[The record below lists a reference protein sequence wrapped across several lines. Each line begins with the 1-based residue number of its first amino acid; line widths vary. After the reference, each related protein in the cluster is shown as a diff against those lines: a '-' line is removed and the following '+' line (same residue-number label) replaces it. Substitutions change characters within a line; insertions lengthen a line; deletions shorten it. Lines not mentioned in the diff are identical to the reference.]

1 MDMNLILKL
10 TRAHLP
16 ARGRRHRYRRHRA
29 AAAGMSAVLAMQA
42 AAPVAYGQGAP
53 TFSATQAADAASN
66 AVAQPGAVETRVAQT
81 IQALAQ
87 AREAG
92 GARQDAR
99 ASLDGQFLRSQAQAQ
114 ANVLVQQGVQW
125 ANETGLPWLRRL
137 EGNVSYD
144 FSGRD
149 VAVDVRT
156 IDALH
161 LDQDRA
167 LLLQLGGHNQN
178 HRPTVNAGVVARSA
192 AGSSLILGGNAFLDY
207 EVGKR
212 HLRGSLGAEAVAPQF
227 TLYGNVYA
235 PLSGWKAAKRAERRE
250 ERPAAGW
257 DVGLT
262 ARPEAVQGLALNAQY
277 FRWRGAQVDYFDDGR
292 YRRNPSGFK
301 YGIEYRPVPLI
312 GVGVE
317 QARLQSGERQTSV
330 QLGVRL
336 NLGEPLSRQLRRGA
350 QDTAPPFD
358 SGARLQDFVRRE
370 NRIVLDTRRKKIVLA
385 LRIAEVRTDPAT
397 GRITVYGVTEPLA
410 DVQLW
415 LPDGTATS
423 VRANAAGGFEASS
436 AGDMTSGLIRA
447 RSTDRYGDTSQ
458 EVTYAYTDTVDKT
471 APVLSI
477 AGVATDEATG
487 RVTVTGRSE
496 PDAQVTIRFPGGGRK
511 TVRADANGAY
521 RVRSDGDLPAGVI
534 VVQAADAAGNSTQAQ
549 QAYQD
554 TVDRTAPEPVQ
565 IALDTDAAT
574 GRLTVSGQ
582 AEPGGSVTVTW
593 PDGTTQTVRVD
604 ADGGF
609 RVTSAGDAAQG
620 DVVVV
625 VADQAGN
632 RAAPVRA
639 HYADP
644 VDRTAPMTPTVRHAT
659 DAQTGR
665 VTVMGRTEAGALV
678 TVQFPDG
685 SSKTVRAQND
695 GGYAAT
701 SDTDMVSGPIMVSAG
716 DAYGNASAPVHLPY
730 QDQVD
735 KTAPASPSL
744 TVREDAASGRAT
756 VTGQAEPGAAV
767 RVVFPNGEAQTVT
780 AGSDGAYSVTSAADM
795 VAGEIT
801 AVAADAS
808 GNQSAPARTVFADA
822 VDKTAPA
829 APTLA
834 LNEAAASG
842 RLTVSGRTEP
852 GASVRVTFPDGETVT
867 VTAKA
872 DGTYTATSR
881 ADMIGGNVT
890 VVATDTAGNAAAPVR
905 AAYADTVDRTP
916 PVLDTPVLSVASDSG
931 RVTVTGVTEP
941 GARVQVAIPGEAPQT
956 VTADSAG
963 RYRAVSPGDV
973 LQSGTVRVIATDA
986 HGNASAPRDVP
997 YQDAVDRTAP
1007 PLTID
1012 AAVEQARTGVV
1023 NVSGKTEP
1031 NLMVSATFPD
1041 GQTAQARADGQ
1052 GRYQLAS
1059 PADVAR
1065 SGRIAVSASDAA
1077 GNRAAA
1083 SAEFTDQVDK
1093 TAPRAPTLQLATD
1106 TATGRVTAS
1115 GKAEPGATVEITWP
1129 DQTRVTVVADT
1140 SGAYSATSAAD
1151 MPDGA
1156 ITAVA
1161 ADRAGNTGAP
1171 TRQRYIDSV
1180 DRTAPTLGTPSVST
1194 AADTG
1199 RVSVTGMTEPGA
1211 RVQVEIPGEAP
1222 RIVTADAAG
1231 RYSVVSA
1238 GDVLQSGTVRVTA
1251 TDAYG
1256 NASAPV
1262 HLPYQDQV
1270 DKTAPASPS
1279 LTVRE
1284 DAASGRATVT
1294 GQAEPGAAVRVV
1306 FPNGEAQT
1314 VTAGSD
1320 GAYSVTSA
1328 ADMVA
1333 GEITA
1338 VAADASGNQSAPA
1351 RTVFADAVDKTA
1363 PAAPTLALNE
1373 AAASGRLTVSGRTEP
1388 GASVR
1393 VTFPDGETV
1402 TVTAKADGTYTATS
1416 RADMIGGNVTVVATD
1431 TAGNAAAPVRAAYAD
1446 TVDRT
1451 PPVLDTPV
1459 LSVASDSGR
1468 VTVTGVTEPGARVQ
1482 VAIPG
1487 EAPQTVTADSA
1498 GRYRAVSPG
1507 DVLQSGTV
1515 RVIATDAHGNASAPR
1530 DVPYQ
1535 DAVDRTAPPLTIDAA
1550 VEQARTGVVN
1560 VSGKT
1565 EPNLMVS
1572 ATFPDGQTAQARADG
1587 QGRYQLAS
1595 PADVARSGRIAV
1607 SVSDAAGNRAA
1618 ASAEFTDQVDKT
1630 APAVTIRAVTEQ
1642 AGTGVAT
1649 VSGTTEPGATVSVT
1663 FPDGQVARATADRSG
1678 AYTVHSARD
1687 VTARGNISVVA
1698 TDAAGNASPSVS
1710 RQFSNT
1716 VADMVPP
1723 SLTIAMVTTDPSDGR
1738 ITVSGVTEAGAR
1750 VHVVFPGGASD
1761 TVTAD
1766 SKGGYRA
1773 TSAGD
1778 VGSGAVTAQATD
1790 ASANR
1795 SPLKTYAYTDAW
1807 QPRKLSAKD
1816 FGQSR
1821 YFVPLST
1828 RGGTDNEPLLRI
1840 TNQQIPTAELRVALK
1855 PYKTEDRAG
1864 RLVREAIELKWGDAP
1879 GVGGDA
1885 RALHFYVPASAKAK
1899 LRKELTDVERSNDYK
1914 FWIEFTD
1921 TRFGGV
1927 ARLYIKVIS
1936 TL

>member
-582 AEPGGSVTVTW
+582 AEPG
-593 PDGTTQTVRVD
+593 
-604 ADGGF
+604 
-609 RVTSAGDAAQG
+609 
-620 DVVVV
+620 
-625 VADQAGN
+625 
-632 RAAPVRA
+632 
-639 HYADP
+639 
-644 VDRTAPMTPTVRHAT
+644 
-659 DAQTGR
+659 
-665 VTVMGRTEAGALV
+665 
-678 TVQFPDG
+678 
-685 SSKTVRAQND
+685 
-695 GGYAAT
+695 
-701 SDTDMVSGPIMVSAG
+701 
-716 DAYGNASAPVHLPY
+716 
-730 QDQVD
+730 
-735 KTAPASPSL
+735 
-744 TVREDAASGRAT
+744 
-756 VTGQAEPGAAV
+756 
-767 RVVFPNGEAQTVT
+767 
-780 AGSDGAYSVTSAADM
+780 
-795 VAGEIT
+795 
-801 AVAADAS
+801 
-808 GNQSAPARTVFADA
+808 
-822 VDKTAPA
+822 
-829 APTLA
+829 
-834 LNEAAASG
+834 
-842 RLTVSGRTEP
+842 
-852 GASVRVTFPDGETVT
+852 ASVRVTFPDGETVT

-890 VVATDTAGNAAAPVR
+890 VVATDAAGNAAAPVR

>member
-16 ARGRRHRYRRHRA
+16 ARGRRHWYRRHRA

-137 EGNVSYD
+137 EGDVSYD

-447 RSTDRYGDTSQ
+447 RATDRYGDTSQ

-701 SDTDMVSGPIMVSAG
+701 SDTDMVSGSIMVSAG
-716 DAYGNASAPVHLPY
+716 DADGNRTPV
-730 QDQVD
+730 QQVMYTDTLD

-744 TVREDAASGRAT
+744 TVREDAVSGRAT

-795 VAGEIT
+795 VAGEIM

-890 VVATDTAGNAAAPVR
+890 VVATDAAGNAAAPVR

-1284 DAASGRATVT
+1284 DAASGRVTVT

-1333 GEITA
+1333 GEIMA

-1431 TAGNAAAPVRAAYAD
+1431 AAGNAAAPVRAAYAD

-1587 QGRYQLAS
+1587 QGR
-1595 PADVARSGRIAV
+1595 
-1607 SVSDAAGNRAA
+1607 
-1618 ASAEFTDQVDKT
+1618 
-1630 APAVTIRAVTEQ
+1630 
-1642 AGTGVAT
+1642 
-1649 VSGTTEPGATVSVT
+1649 
-1663 FPDGQVARATADRSG
+1663 
-1678 AYTVHSARD
+1678 
-1687 VTARGNISVVA
+1687 
-1698 TDAAGNASPSVS
+1698 
-1710 RQFSNT
+1710 
-1716 VADMVPP
+1716 
-1723 SLTIAMVTTDPSDGR
+1723 
-1738 ITVSGVTEAGAR
+1738 
-1750 VHVVFPGGASD
+1750 
-1761 TVTAD
+1761 
-1766 SKGGYRA
+1766 
-1773 TSAGD
+1773 
-1778 VGSGAVTAQATD
+1778 
-1790 ASANR
+1790 
-1795 SPLKTYAYTDAW
+1795 
-1807 QPRKLSAKD
+1807 
-1816 FGQSR
+1816 
-1821 YFVPLST
+1821 
-1828 RGGTDNEPLLRI
+1828 
-1840 TNQQIPTAELRVALK
+1840 
-1855 PYKTEDRAG
+1855 
-1864 RLVREAIELKWGDAP
+1864 
-1879 GVGGDA
+1879 
-1885 RALHFYVPASAKAK
+1885 
-1899 LRKELTDVERSNDYK
+1899 
-1914 FWIEFTD
+1914 
-1921 TRFGGV
+1921 
-1927 ARLYIKVIS
+1927 
-1936 TL
+1936 

>member
-1 MDMNLILKL
+1 M
-10 TRAHLP
+10 
-16 ARGRRHRYRRHRA
+16 
-29 AAAGMSAVLAMQA
+29 
-42 AAPVAYGQGAP
+42 
-53 TFSATQAADAASN
+53 
-66 AVAQPGAVETRVAQT
+66 
-81 IQALAQ
+81 
-87 AREAG
+87 
-92 GARQDAR
+92 
-99 ASLDGQFLRSQAQAQ
+99 
-114 ANVLVQQGVQW
+114 
-125 ANETGLPWLRRL
+125 
-137 EGNVSYD
+137 
-144 FSGRD
+144 
-149 VAVDVRT
+149 
-156 IDALH
+156 
-161 LDQDRA
+161 
-167 LLLQLGGHNQN
+167 
-178 HRPTVNAGVVARSA
+178 
-192 AGSSLILGGNAFLDY
+192 
-207 EVGKR
+207 
-212 HLRGSLGAEAVAPQF
+212 
-227 TLYGNVYA
+227 
-235 PLSGWKAAKRAERRE
+235 
-250 ERPAAGW
+250 
-257 DVGLT
+257 
-262 ARPEAVQGLALNAQY
+262 
-277 FRWRGAQVDYFDDGR
+277 
-292 YRRNPSGFK
+292 
-301 YGIEYRPVPLI
+301 
-312 GVGVE
+312 
-317 QARLQSGERQTSV
+317 
-330 QLGVRL
+330 
-336 NLGEPLSRQLRRGA
+336 
-350 QDTAPPFD
+350 
-358 SGARLQDFVRRE
+358 
-370 NRIVLDTRRKKIVLA
+370 
-385 LRIAEVRTDPAT
+385 
-397 GRITVYGVTEPLA
+397 
-410 DVQLW
+410 QLW

-436 AGDMTSGLIRA
+436 VGDMTSGLIRA
-447 RSTDRYGDTSQ
+447 RATDRYGDTSQ

-701 SDTDMVSGPIMVSAG
+701 SDTDMVSGPIVVSAG
-716 DAYGNASAPVHLPY
+716 DADGNRTPA
-730 QDQVD
+730 QQVMYTDTLD

-780 AGSDGAYSVTSAADM
+780 AGSDGAYSVTSTADM

-801 AVAADAS
+801 VVAADAS

-834 LNEAAASG
+834 LSEAADSG

-916 PVLDTPVLSVASDSG
+916 PVLDTPVLNVASDSG

-941 GARVQVAIPGEAPQT
+941 GARVQVAIPGESLQT

-1007 PLTID
+1007 PLTIE

-1083 SAEFTDQVDK
+1083 
-1093 TAPRAPTLQLATD
+1093 R
-1106 TATGRVTAS
+1106 
-1115 GKAEPGATVEITWP
+1115 
-1129 DQTRVTVVADT
+1129 
-1140 SGAYSATSAAD
+1140 
-1151 MPDGA
+1151 
-1156 ITAVA
+1156 
-1161 ADRAGNTGAP
+1161 
-1171 TRQRYIDSV
+1171 
-1180 DRTAPTLGTPSVST
+1180 
-1194 AADTG
+1194 
-1199 RVSVTGMTEPGA
+1199 
-1211 RVQVEIPGEAP
+1211 
-1222 RIVTADAAG
+1222 
-1231 RYSVVSA
+1231 
-1238 GDVLQSGTVRVTA
+1238 
-1251 TDAYG
+1251 
-1256 NASAPV
+1256 
-1262 HLPYQDQV
+1262 
-1270 DKTAPASPS
+1270 
-1279 LTVRE
+1279 
-1284 DAASGRATVT
+1284 
-1294 GQAEPGAAVRVV
+1294 
-1306 FPNGEAQT
+1306 
-1314 VTAGSD
+1314 
-1320 GAYSVTSA
+1320 
-1328 ADMVA
+1328 
-1333 GEITA
+1333 
-1338 VAADASGNQSAPA
+1338 
-1351 RTVFADAVDKTA
+1351 
-1363 PAAPTLALNE
+1363 
-1373 AAASGRLTVSGRTEP
+1373 
-1388 GASVR
+1388 
-1393 VTFPDGETV
+1393 
-1402 TVTAKADGTYTATS
+1402 
-1416 RADMIGGNVTVVATD
+1416 
-1431 TAGNAAAPVRAAYAD
+1431 
-1446 TVDRT
+1446 
-1451 PPVLDTPV
+1451 
-1459 LSVASDSGR
+1459 
-1468 VTVTGVTEPGARVQ
+1468 
-1482 VAIPG
+1482 
-1487 EAPQTVTADSA
+1487 
-1498 GRYRAVSPG
+1498 
-1507 DVLQSGTV
+1507 
-1515 RVIATDAHGNASAPR
+1515 
-1530 DVPYQ
+1530 
-1535 DAVDRTAPPLTIDAA
+1535 
-1550 VEQARTGVVN
+1550 
-1560 VSGKT
+1560 
-1565 EPNLMVS
+1565 
-1572 ATFPDGQTAQARADG
+1572 
-1587 QGRYQLAS
+1587 
-1595 PADVARSGRIAV
+1595 
-1607 SVSDAAGNRAA
+1607 
-1618 ASAEFTDQVDKT
+1618 AEFTDQVDKT

-1649 VSGTTEPGATVSVT
+1649 VSGATEPGATVSVT

-1687 VTARGNISVVA
+1687 VTARGNISVIA

-1716 VADMVPP
+1716 VADTVPP
-1723 SLTIAMVTTDPSDGR
+1723 SLTIAMVTTDPGNGR

-1807 QPRKLSAKD
+1807 QPRQLSAKD
-1816 FGQSR
+1816 FSQSR
-1821 YFVPLST
+1821 YFVPLTT

-1840 TNQQIPTAELRVALK
+1840 TTNQQIPTAELRVALK

-1864 RLVREAIELKWGDAP
+1864 RLVREAITLKWGNAP

-1885 RALHFYVPASAKAK
+1885 RALHFYVPDSAKAK
-1899 LRKELTDVERSNDYK
+1899 LRKELTEVERSNDYK